1 MAALPKK
8 KMTSSRKG
16 NRRNHIRAKVPTLVT
31 CPQCR
36 LPKRAHQA
44 CPSCGFYHGRTAIVV
59 GTPTRR
65 SP

>member
-8 KMTSSRKG
+8 KMSMGRKG
-16 NRRNHIRAKVPTLVT
+16 NRRSQIKAKVPALVT

-36 LPKRAHQA
+36 LPKRSHQA

-59 GTPTRR
+59 ESANRR
-65 SP
+65 PA